1 MINAWAVTTKNN
13 KANEFDCDYVFKP
26 GGRRIQKAY
35 GKGYSEFSNG
45 LPYPANKKDLLEV
58 INKQVGGNLDLF
70 AYFGHGYNTQLGG
83 HILSKTDINELADA
97 IKPKMKPGGSII
109 FYSCLAG
116 SSGGFTTMLLDRIGL
131 GVWIYGHTTSGHSF
145 TNPDVSEVHNG
156 DGPRFKLFSNVVG
169 QDLRAAWAESLA
181 KTDMWLRFPL
191 MQHADIVK
199 ELNAIRLVGTWS
211 VPGGGTY
218 TFDWPVTNGEYDSDE
233 SICVNPQGTV
243 RDRSG
248 KVGSWEMDDE
258 LVLSWGGLSR
268 EYWSMPLNP
277 SAQRIKGAAGV
288 AKRLSRGKFG
298 KTQG

>member
-1 MINAWAVTTKNN
+1 MHK
-13 KANEFDCDYVFKP
+13 
-26 GGRRIQKAY
+26 
-35 GKGYSEFSNG
+35 
-45 LPYPANKKDLLEV
+45 
-58 INKQVGGNLDLF
+58 
-70 AYFGHGYNTQLGG
+70 
-83 HILSKTDINELADA
+83 
-97 IKPKMKPGGSII
+97 
-109 FYSCLAG
+109 
-116 SSGGFTTMLLDRIGL
+116 
-131 GVWIYGHTTSGHSF
+131 VWIEAALNGPWSRALQPGIPDTIEAIVAEGIACAEAGAAIIHT
-145 TNPDVSEVHNG
+145 
-156 DGPRFKLFSNVVG
+156 
-169 QDLRAAWAESLA
+169 
-181 KTDMWLRFPL
+181 
-191 MQHADIVK
+191 HAYD
-199 ELNAIRLVGTWS
+199 
-211 VPGGGTY
+211 GGGPQ